1 MGVIYKALDSY
12 LNRLVAIKVIHEQF
26 SDYPSLSV
34 RFLREARAMARL
46 DHENIVTI
54 HAVEEERGTPYIVME
69 YFAGT
74 NLRAF
79 MRERKRLLPRT
90 SVEIIL
96 QVADALAYAHGQASC
111 TATSS
116 RPIFSSMHGGE
127 QSSPILESRPL
138 WMRPPSLQPDRS

>member
-1 MGVIYKALDSY
+1 MPDQIFSGKYVVQEVLAKGGMGVIYKALDRT

-26 SDYPSLSV
+26 SGDPSFTE

-79 MRERKRLLPRT
+79 MRERKRLLLPN
-90 SVEIIL
+90 ECG
-96 QVADALAYAHGQASC
+96 DHPAS
-111 TATSS
+111 
-116 RPIFSSMHGGE
+116 G
-127 QSSPILESRPL
+127 
-138 WMRPPSLQPDRS
+138 